1 MIGLNTKAAQPLSKS
16 QGFTLIELM
25 VTIAVLAI
33 IVGMAAP
40 SVSTQLANQRTKST
54 AATLENALKEAR
66 AESMIQRQNITVAA
80 DASGNITIKDAANHE
95 IRSYKINAKNSV
107 TASSVIFEPTKRVT
121 AAVTYT
127 ICDQNKSADARQII
141 VNKLGN
147 ITSQLGGSC

>member
-1 MIGLNTKAAQPLSKS
+1 MIGLNTKAAQPLEKS

-40 SVSTQLANQRTKST
+40 SVSTQLANQRSKST

-80 DASGNITIKDAANHE
+80 DASGNITIKDAANG
-95 IRSYKINAKNSV
+95 
-107 TASSVIFEPTKRVT
+107 TARGLITVVNNILL
-121 AAVTYT
+121 
-127 ICDQNKSADARQII
+127 QNKQHKYENTMEGARRNT
-141 VNKLGN
+141 V
-147 ITSQLGGSC
+147 CR